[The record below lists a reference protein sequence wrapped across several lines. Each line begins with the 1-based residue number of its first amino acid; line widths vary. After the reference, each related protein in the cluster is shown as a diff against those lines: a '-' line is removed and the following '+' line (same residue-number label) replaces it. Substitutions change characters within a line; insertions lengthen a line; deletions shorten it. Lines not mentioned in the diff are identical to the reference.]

1 MKGGGSLLERVHHID
16 FVVRDLTEATARFAR
31 VFGREPGPRERLE
44 SRGIELVRFRIGE
57 VWLIL
62 VQPVQQ
68 DSPVMKFLE
77 KHGEGFFHIAFKVD
91 DVEAETRRL
100 KELEVQLQNDEPRR
114 GVEGWKLID
123 IALEETCGVMI
134 QLAEED

>member
-1 MKGGGSLLERVHHID
+1 LLERVHHID
-16 FVVRDLTEATARFAR
+16 FVVRDLAEATERFAR
-31 VFGREPGPRERLE
+31 VFGREPGPPERLE
-44 SRGIELVRFRIGE
+44 SRGIELVRFRIGD

-62 VQPVQQ
+62 VQPVRQ

-77 KHGEGFFHIAFKVD
+77 EHGEGFFHIAFKVD

-123 IALEETCGVMI
+123 VALEETCGVMI
-134 QLAEED
+134 QLAEEDEPAASL